1 MNGFQSWLNQ
11 LQYEK
16 MLEILIAV
24 AAGLISIT
32 VHEVSHGAAAYMMG
46 DDTAK
51 RSGRLTLNPIR
62 HLDLM
67 GMLCMLVVHFGWAK
81 PVPVNFKRFRNVRA
95 GTIVTS
101 LAGPVSN
108 ILLCFLSIYL
118 YMVLQLVGISHTLPL
133 WVGYV
138 SYFLWYMVIL
148 NATLAVFN
156 LIPVPPLDGSKILF
170 SFLPEEK
177 FFWILRYERYG
188 FLVMAVLLY
197 TGILDGPIGWMRDG
211 LIHTLQTICWW
222 LLPV

>member
-1 MNGFQSWLNQ
+1 MNGFQSWLSQ

-24 AAGLISIT
+24 AASLISIT
-32 VHEVSHGAAAYMMG
+32 VHEVSHGLAAYMMG

-51 RSGRLTLNPIR
+51 RCGRLTLNPLR

-67 GMLCMLVVHFGWAK
+67 GMLCMLVVRFGWAK
-81 PVPVNFKRFRNVRA
+81 PVPVNFQRFRNVRA

-108 ILLCFLSIYL
+108 IVLCFFS
-118 YMVLQLVGISHTLPL
+118 VLFLMILNLAGMSHALPI

-156 LIPVPPLDGSKILF
+156 LIPIPPLDGSKILF
-170 SFLPEEK
+170 SFLPEDK
-177 FFWILRYERYG
+177 FFWILHYERYG
-188 FLVMAVLLY
+188 FLVMAILLY
-197 TGILDGPIGWMRDG
+197 TGILDGPLNWMRNG
-211 LIHTLQTICWW
+211 LIEQLQTICLW
-222 LLPV
+222 LLPG

>member
-1 MNGFQSWLNQ
+1 MNGFQSWLGQ

-16 MLEILIAV
+16 ILGILIAA

-32 VHEVSHGAAAYMMG
+32 VHEVSHGAAAYLMG

-51 RSGRLTLNPIR
+51 RCGRLTLNPLR
-62 HLDLM
+62 HLDIM
-67 GMLCMLVVHFGWAK
+67 GMICMLVVHFGWAK
-81 PVPVNFKRFRNVRA
+81 PVPVNFTRFRNVRI

-108 ILLCFLSIYL
+108 IILCFFSVLFLLIL
-118 YMVLQLVGISHTLPL
+118 NMVSMGHMVPL

-156 LIPVPPLDGSKILF
+156 LIPIPPLDGSKVLF
-170 SFLPEEK
+170 SFLPKDK

-188 FLVMAVLLY
+188 FLLMAILLY

-211 LIHTLQTICWW
+211 LID
-222 LLPV
+222 LLETVCLWILPI

>member
-1 MNGFQSWLNQ
+1 MNGFQSWLSQ

-24 AAGLISIT
+24 AASLISIT
-32 VHEVSHGAAAYMMG
+32 VHEVSHGLAAYMMG

-51 RSGRLTLNPIR
+51 RCGRLTLNPLR

-81 PVPVNFKRFRNVRA
+81 PVPVNFQRFRNVRA

-108 ILLCFLSIYL
+108 IILCFFSIL
-118 YMVLQLVGISHTLPL
+118 FLMLLNLAGMSHALPV
-133 WVGYV
+133 WVAYV

-156 LIPVPPLDGSKILF
+156 LIPIPPLDGSKVLF
-170 SFLPEEK
+170 SFLPKDK
-177 FFWILRYERYG
+177 FFWILQYERYG
-188 FLVMAVLLY
+188 FLVMAILLY
-197 TGILDGPIGWMRDG
+197 TGILDGPLSWMRNG
-211 LIHTLQTICWW
+211 LIEQLQTICTW
-222 LLPV
+222 LLPG